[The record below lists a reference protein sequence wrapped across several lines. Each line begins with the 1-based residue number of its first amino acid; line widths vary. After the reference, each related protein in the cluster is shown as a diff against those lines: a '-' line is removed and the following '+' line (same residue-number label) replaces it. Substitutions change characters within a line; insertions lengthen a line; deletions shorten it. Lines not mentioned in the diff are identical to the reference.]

1 MTPLLSVVSP
11 VYGGERTTAEL
22 VQRLHATLQT
32 LTQHYE
38 IILVEDH
45 SPDNSWDAIAEA
57 CAQDHRVVG
66 LKLSRNYGQHY
77 AITAGLDHA
86 KGEWVVVMD
95 CDLQDVPEEI
105 PNLYRKATEEG
116 LDYVTALRVTRQD
129 CYFKK
134 LGSYLFYRSL
144 SWLVGK
150 SYDHRKANFGIYSA
164 QVIAAIC
171 QYRESSRF
179 FPAMVQM
186 VGFRSAD
193 YAVSHAES
201 GRGAST
207 YNLKKL
213 LRLAEDII
221 LTHSDKPLRYISR
234 IGFATALLTVVI
246 AAVTFVRW
254 YLGYITYMG
263 YTSLILSVMF
273 STGLILFT
281 LGIIG
286 LYIGKIFDGVKSR
299 PLYLIKEKRNYGTA
313 QGDSLPHDSQG
324 AGHTGTPCH

>member
-11 VYGGERTTAEL
+11 VYGGERTTTEL

-45 SPDNSWDAIAEA
+45 SPDNSWQAIAEA
-57 CAQDHRVVG
+57 CAQDPRVVG

-116 LDYVTALRVTRQD
+116 YDYVQAVREARQD
-129 CYFKK
+129 RAQKR
-134 LGSYLFYRSL
+134 LGSFLFYRVL
-144 SWLVGK
+144 SHMVGTL
-150 SYDHRKANFGIYSA
+150 YDHRKANYGIYHSR
-164 QVIAAIC
+164 VIAAIVSF
-171 QYRESSRF
+171 RERNRF
-179 FPAMVQM
+179 FPALVQM
-186 VGFRSAD
+186 VGFKGGEQ
-193 YAVSHAES
+193 AVHHAES
-201 GRGAST
+201 GRGGST

-221 LTHSDKPLRYISR
+221 LSHSDKPLRYITRMGVLIAMLSFLGG
-234 IGFATALLTVVI
+234 IITA
-246 AAVTFVRW
+246 ARW
-254 YLGYITYMG
+254 AMGYIEVLGYA
-263 YTSLILSVMF
+263 SLILSILF
-273 STGLILFT
+273 STGILLFT
-281 LGIIG
+281 LGILG
-286 LYIGKIFDGVKSR
+286 LYIGKTFDAVKHR
-299 PLYLIKEKRNYGTA
+299 PLYIIAREIN
-313 QGDSLPHDSQG
+313 
-324 AGHTGTPCH
+324 TPPNPKA